1 MKLEVSL
8 PGVLTRELVEWIIHP
23 LWASVFS
30 SLKWRCWAR
39 WPHGPNMLCL
49 GDKPSFSPFQPCS
62 ASPTTYSRIWQLL
75 PNGYSEFSVL
85 LPFNWKKNCPHPCYF
100 CFSSWCYSKK
110 EKTQK
115 MGERRGCGRWTH
127 LAFSADLLLDFFSSP
142 FLTGQRVWFSWKW
155 YLTVQMLINLYWSGS
170 SHLFLCLKSSK

>member
-49 GDKPSFSPFQPCS
+49 GDKPSFSSFQPCS
-62 ASPTTYSRIWQLL
+62 ASPPTYSRIWQLL

-85 LPFNWKKNCPHPCYF
+85 LHFNWKNNCPHPCYF

-110 EKTQK
+110 KPK
-115 MGERRGCGRWTH
+115 KRGREGVVEGGPIWLSQQTCCWIFF
-127 LAFSADLLLDFFSSP
+127 LA
-142 FLTGQRVWFSWKW
+142 
-155 YLTVQMLINLYWSGS
+155 
-170 SHLFLCLKSSK
+170 LFLLARGFDLVGNGI